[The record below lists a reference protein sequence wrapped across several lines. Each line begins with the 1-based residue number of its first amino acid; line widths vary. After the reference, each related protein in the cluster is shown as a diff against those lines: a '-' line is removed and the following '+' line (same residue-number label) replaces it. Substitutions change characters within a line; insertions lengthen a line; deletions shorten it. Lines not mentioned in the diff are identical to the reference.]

1 MMNKKILFSLF
12 VFLSSFI
19 YFVAQLAPTVVYGD
33 SAELVIGAYKLTI
46 VHPSGYPL
54 YLLLGKLFT
63 FIPIGDIGYRINLM
77 SAFFGALSCSF
88 VFLILLDLAK
98 SLFVSLIST
107 FTLALSFTF
116 SFLSTIA
123 EVYTLNSFFFVLL
136 IYILIQWK
144 RKGEKK
150 FLFLFSFLLGLSLT
164 NHLTILIFFPSFLIY
179 FLLDKSRIYLKLL
192 DLVKIIA
199 LFTLGLLPYLYI
211 PISSFSSAE
220 TIFWPKIKSLRDF
233 FLFVSGSHFKV
244 WILSQSLSE
253 FLKSILKF
261 ISFLLIQFP
270 GFATVFGAIGFLECK
285 KNKKEEFILF
295 STMFFSLFLFVTNY
309 RVGDINHFY
318 LPCYIIF
325 SIWVGFGI
333 IWLWER
339 TPEEKK
345 FRKLFAFTIL
355 LLLISYPLTYEILD
369 IPSRSQQSFYFS
381 DTSRMGLISAEKNSV
396 IICDWSY
403 ATLFRYWQMIY
414 KIRRDVIVVF
424 DYDENWIKYVDEIYG
439 KRKIYL
445 SRFEKGVGSKYYLI
459 PESFLYKVEKS
470 PQEFKENVG
479 KPEFLINQVFFDSI
493 VLIGY
498 DIIKEPEERG
508 IFSINLYW
516 KALKKLEKAYF
527 AEIEMLD
534 SRGKTFYFKIFRPV
548 YGFYSTEKWSE
559 GEILKEK
566 LNLYFPFKNS
576 SSFKL
581 KFKLSMKHPKT

>member
-1 MMNKKILFSLF
+1 MNKKVLFSLF

-19 YFVAQLAPTVVYGD
+19 YFAAQLAPTVIYGD

-54 YLLLGKLFT
+54 YLLFGKLFT

-77 SAFFGALSCSF
+77 SAFFGALTCSF

-98 SLFVSLIST
+98 SLFISLIST
-107 FTLALSFTF
+107 FTLVFSFTF

-123 EVYTLNSFFFVLL
+123 EVYTLNSFFFALL

-179 FLLDKSRIYLKLL
+179 FLLEKSKIPLKLL
-192 DLVKIIA
+192 DLAKIIA
-199 LFTLGLLPYLYI
+199 FFTLGLLPYLYI
-211 PISSFSSAE
+211 PIFSFLPTE
-220 TIFWPKIKSLRDF
+220 TIFWQKIKSLREF

-244 WILSQSLSE
+244 WILSQSLLE

-270 GFATVFGAIGFLECK
+270 GLATIFGAIGFLECR

-295 STMFFSLFLFVTNY
+295 STMFISLFLFVTNY
-309 RVGDINHFY
+309 RIEDINHFH

-333 IWLWER
+333 IWLWKR

-345 FRKLFAFTIL
+345 FRKLFAFTII

-369 IPSRSQQSFYFS
+369 IPFRSQKSFYFS

-414 KIRRDVIVVF
+414 KIRRDVIVIF

-459 PESFLYKVEKS
+459 PESFLYRVEKS
-470 PQEFKENVG
+470 PPEFKENAA
-479 KPEFLINQVFFDSI
+479 KPGFLINQVFHDHI

-508 IFSINLYW
+508 ILSINLYW
-516 KALKKLEKAYF
+516 KALEKLEKAYV

-534 SRGKTFYFKIFRPV
+534 SRGKTFYFKAFRPV
-548 YGFYSTEKWSE
+548 YGFYSTEKWKE

-566 LNLYFPFKNS
+566 LNLYFPFQS
-576 SSFKL
+576 FSSFRL
-581 KFKLSMKHPKT
+581 KFKLSIETTK